1 MGATK
6 NESGQDFK
14 TGTEDALPA
23 GAASPAGAESPETHK
38 FTYQVI
44 LRHLAKF
51 RDGARA
57 LLDIFDSHVPEE
69 ARTKESTAAPSAHL
83 QTRAEP
89 AELEPE
95 TPLQLRIERH
105 MATVDRALAQI
116 RNLNPDRKKR
126 AELPTDVREMIATK
140 ERTIHDIVGAELH
153 FWSATIENSP
163 LDKFDQT
170 EQAWIR
176 RIIRLA
182 NIIGVDAEHK
192 EHLDFLQDWASHKH
206 S

>member
-1 MGATK
+1 MGARK
-6 NESGQDFK
+6 IESGQDLK
-14 TGTEDALPA
+14 KGTEGALPA
-23 GAASPAGAESPETHK
+23 GVASPASAESPETQK
-38 FTYQVI
+38 LTYQVI

-69 ARTKESTAAPSAHL
+69 AGTKESTPAPSDHVE
-83 QTRAEP
+83 TRAEA

-105 MATVDRALAQI
+105 MATVDRALMQI
-116 RNLNPDRKKR
+116 RDLNPDRKRR

-140 ERTIHDIVGAELH
+140 ERTIYDIVGAELH
-153 FWSATIENSP
+153 FWAATIENSP

-192 EHLDFLQDWASHKH
+192 EHLDFLQDWASHEH